1 MNDDTERILGYRRQ
15 IEVMQRERDKL
26 AGMEEQ
32 LRKQA
37 KKEFGAST
45 DSELKAI
52 VAKEEKQ
59 EAKKRAELMVKEKEF
74 LAKYGEL
81 LGEESD

>member
-1 MNDDTERILGYRRQ
+1 MNHDAERILGYRRQ
-15 IEVMQRERDKL
+15 IETTQRERDKL

-37 KKEFGAST
+37 KKEFGVST
-45 DSELKAI
+45 DIELKSI
-52 VAKEEKQ
+52 IAKEEKL
-59 EAKKRAELMVKEKEF
+59 EAKKRAELAVKEKEF